1 MWLVTR
7 KFRSCKPCVCIATK
21 QIPHDCIFQYKTSL
35 EWYRPLNL
43 CEEHLSG
50 MSEAPSCCQR
60 VPSSFS
66 YTWSLFSSVPWR
78 ERFDTATIVPSTV
91 QITSA
96 FISTTQLT
104 LLYIVLPA
112 EHPKQNTYANE
123 WWQLSVLLYFIHSF
137 SFLSFLSY
145 SLTPFF
151 LPVYLPLLSPAYF
164 ILLPILCI
172 PCLFSFFL
180 SYLPPLLSSFIPFS
194 LPSFFPSSFPSFL
207 PSHSNVPV
215 PLLNTSTCA
224 FL

>member
-1 MWLVTR
+1 M

-104 LLYIVLPA
+104 LLYISVD
-112 EHPKQNTYANE
+112 KKN
-123 WWQLSVLLYFIHSF
+123 QLDITFCILYFSSSSF
-137 SFLSFLSY
+137 STCFGQPCAHHQE
-145 SLTPFF
+145 LTTAWCYN
-151 LPVYLPLLSPAYF
+151 LVLVCAVAAGR
-164 ILLPILCI
+164 
-172 PCLFSFFL
+172 
-180 SYLPPLLSSFIPFS
+180 LSS
-194 LPSFFPSSFPSFL
+194 
-207 PSHSNVPV
+207 PV
-215 PLLNTSTCA
+215 SR
-224 FL
+224 